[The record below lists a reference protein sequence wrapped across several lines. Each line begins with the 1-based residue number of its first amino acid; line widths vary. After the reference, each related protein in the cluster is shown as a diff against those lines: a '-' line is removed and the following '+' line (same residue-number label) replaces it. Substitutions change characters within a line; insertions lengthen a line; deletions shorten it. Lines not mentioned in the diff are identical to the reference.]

1 MITSDTSLLQFPE
14 KKEGKRKN
22 QSYIAQTL
30 KPEMLFSLVNW
41 REGQLQAASTSSDVN
56 VY

>member
-14 KKEGKRKN
+14 KKEGKRNN